1 MRHSGMA
8 RRLSVALV
16 LVSVLIVILVFFV
29 LREKHTGQLPILDP
43 DPSQNEAYAT
53 YQYGEPDTIY
63 IGTQPLYAPTGLI
76 TEAMRRDRILGAS
89 LDKLGLD
96 VIYHSYLK
104 GYDVGFFLRRGDLHV
119 GVGGDMPTL
128 SIAATARVVIP
139 VMIQSGPTWLITRVG
154 ILPNELEGK
163 RIAYSY
169 GSNAHFML
177 LNLLSS
183 YGLSEADVDLVPM
196 DVNKMIEAMVREDI
210 FAFAAW
216 EPTAS
221 LAVLQ
226 HSYVANYGVLSSGYL
241 YFSED
246 FADAYPR
253 AIREIIAA
261 EIRAIQWMQ
270 DSRDNL
276 RRASEWAIEAA
287 ETLTGETLPLSSE
300 QYAFIAERDILGS
313 DAKASVAIRAN
324 SIAEGG
330 RLQAE
335 YLFLQDLNKVP
346 VESRWED
353 VYESFDLTIL
363 SDVLDNALEY
373 RLLDAQYVTDPAGPL
388 TQP

>member
-1 MRHSGMA
+1 
-8 RRLSVALV
+8 
-16 LVSVLIVILVFFV
+16 
-29 LREKHTGQLPILDP
+29 
-43 DPSQNEAYAT
+43 
-53 YQYGEPDTIY
+53 
-63 IGTQPLYAPTGLI
+63 
-76 TEAMRRDRILGAS
+76 MRRDRILEAN

-96 VIYHSYLK
+96 VVYHPYLK
-104 GYDVGFFLRRGDLHV
+104 GYDVNFFLRRGDLHV

-128 SIAATARVVIP
+128 SIAATAQVVIP
-139 VMIQSGPTWLITRVG
+139 VMIQSGPTWLTTRVG
-154 ILPNELEGK
+154 ILSNELEGK
-163 RIAYSY
+163 RIAYAH

-183 YGLSEADVDLVPM
+183 YGLSAADVDLVPM
-196 DVNKMIEAMVREDI
+196 DVNKMIEAMVREEV

-221 LAVLQ
+221 QAVLQ
-226 HSYVANYGVLSSGYL
+226 HAYVANFGVLSSGYL
-241 YFSED
+241 YFSVD
-246 FADAYPR
+246 FADEHPR
-253 AIREIIAA
+253 AMREIIAA

-276 RRASEWAIEAA
+276 IRASEWTIEATEA
-287 ETLTGETLPLSSE
+287 LTGEALPLSAE

-313 DAKASVAIRAN
+313 NAEAVAAIRAN

-335 YLFLQDLNKVP
+335 YLFLRDLNKVP
-346 VESRWED
+346 AESQWED

-373 RLLDAQYVTDPAGPL
+373 RLRDSQYGD
-388 TQP
+388 